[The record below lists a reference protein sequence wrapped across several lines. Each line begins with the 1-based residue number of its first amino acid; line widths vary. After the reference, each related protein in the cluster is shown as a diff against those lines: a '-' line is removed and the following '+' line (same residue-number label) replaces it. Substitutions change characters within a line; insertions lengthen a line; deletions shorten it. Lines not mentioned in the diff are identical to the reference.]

1 MQESHF
7 FANEM
12 LPSSIIAPYD
22 SGMAKTRSLG
32 PYKVSQI
39 GLGCMPM
46 SGFPPDKAWIL
57 DKRDEA
63 IGVIQAALDHGVT
76 LFDTS
81 DIYAPT
87 WNTIGH
93 NERLVG
99 EAVRT
104 WNGAAEIKKTVVIA
118 TKGGITRALSNNWF
132 GVSGRNADEHYFYRA
147 AEASALRLGVEKIQ
161 LWQHHRL
168 HHTIPFETQ
177 FENVLKL
184 KEYGIVENVG
194 LSNIN
199 AEQLRRA
206 VKIGGLP
213 KDGGI
218 ISVQNEWS
226 PRYRHGKEVLELCG
240 EYGIA
245 YLPWSPLGGIGKQ
258 GNMSTGS
265 YPAFHE
271 IANKKG
277 VSPFALTIA
286 WHLANSP
293 VEIPIPGATRKES
306 IFDSLKGTEV
316 TISAEELAYLNSSL
330 PTELGPVDEEM
341 TIHPPFRD

>member
-1 MQESHF
+1 MR
-7 FANEM
+7 M
-12 LPSSIIAPYD
+12 
-22 SGMAKTRSLG
+22 TRKLG
-32 PYKVSQI
+32 PYEVSAI

-57 DKRDEA
+57 DRRDEA
-63 IGVIQAALDHGVT
+63 IGVIHAALDHGIT

-99 EAVRT
+99 EALRT
-104 WNGAAEIKKTVVIA
+104 WSGSSEAKKKVVLA
-118 TKGGITRALSNNWF
+118 TKGGITRSPGNNWF
-132 GVSGRNADEHYFYRA
+132 GISGRNADEHYFYRA

-168 HHTIPFETQ
+168 HHTMTFENQ

-184 KEYGIVENVG
+184 KEHGIVENVG

-218 ISVQNEWS
+218 VSVQNEWS
-226 PRYRHGKEVLELCG
+226 PRYRHGKEVLDLCG
-240 EYGIA
+240 EFGIA

-265 YPAFHE
+265 YPIFHK
-271 IANKKG
+271 IAEKKG

-286 WHLANSP
+286 WHLANSR

-306 IFDSLKGTEV
+306 ILDCVKGVGVELTHEE
-316 TISAEELAYLNSSL
+316 IAELNSSL
-330 PTELGPVDEEM
+330 PVALGPVDEEM
-341 TIHPPFRD
+341 TVHPPFRD